1 MMSLN
6 SYSFSQV
13 LWKQVK
19 WKLSAHSQALNTLIF
34 IQVIIAL
41 LGFNASSMSGTGFN
55 GIHLSIHFYSLDV
68 MVVIACIWAFITA
81 LLLQRMDYL
90 QDDFAIVTTRFI
102 STLSNSILLIFY
114 SFIATLITILS
125 LYIFGMSVQLFTQVE
140 LIADGLLINPI
151 EILIAFSILLLAAFS
166 GFFVGA
172 LFSFSKMLGIVIIGL
187 GIAIINSLEEQ
198 FATVIIFFFGDG
210 HLLFI
215 LKAIVFTIILM
226 SLSILFLS
234 RKEVIRR

>member
-1 MMSLN
+1 MSLN
-6 SYSFSQV
+6 SFSFSQV

-34 IQVIIAL
+34 IQVIIAF

-68 MVVIACIWAFITA
+68 MVFIACIWAFITA

-90 QDDFAIVTTRFI
+90 QDDFAFVTTRII
-102 STLSNSILLIFY
+102 STISNSIVLVFY
-114 SFIATLITILS
+114 SFIATIITIVS
-125 LYIFGMSVQLFTQVE
+125 LYIFVVSIQLFTQVE

-151 EILIAFSILLLAAFS
+151 QMLVAFSILLLAASS

-172 LFSFSKMLGIVIIGL
+172 LFSFSKILGIVIIGL
-187 GIAIINSLEEQ
+187 WIAFINSLEGQ
-198 FATVIIFFFGDG
+198 LATVLIFFFEAGS
-210 HLLFI
+210 LLFI
-215 LKAIVFTIILM
+215 IKAIVLTIILM
-226 SLSILFLS
+226 SLSTLLLS
-234 RKEVIRR
+234 RKEVVRR